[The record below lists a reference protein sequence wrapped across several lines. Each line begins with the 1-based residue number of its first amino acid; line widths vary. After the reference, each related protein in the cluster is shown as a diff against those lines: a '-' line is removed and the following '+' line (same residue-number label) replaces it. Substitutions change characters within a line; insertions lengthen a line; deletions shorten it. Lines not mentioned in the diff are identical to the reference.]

1 MDFKNISTI
10 ENKKSLLDTSAI
22 IALLKKEP
30 TWEFKEHAHD
40 IIDVSWHANS

>member
-1 MDFKNISTI
+1 MSGEGDPN
-10 ENKKSLLDTSAI
+10 
-22 IALLKKEP
+22 ALLKKEP